1 MRPKGSAA
9 ELEARRRLAASL
21 LANGS
26 TCAEIAK
33 LMGVDSS
40 SVKRWKAAWK
50 KGGVEA
56 LAAIPHPGRT
66 PRLALSQKRRLV
78 KLLLR
83 GPLKAGYRTDLWT
96 CARVADLI
104 HKQFDVGYHV
114 DHVGR
119 LLHALGWTCQQSE
132 QRARE
137 RDEAKIAAWRAHDWP
152 RLKKERAAKSY
163 HCLRG

>member
-1 MRPKGSAA
+1 MRPQGSAV

-26 TCAEIAK
+26 TCAEIAEM
-33 LMGVDSS
+33 LEVDLS

-56 LAAIPHPGRT
+56 LAAKPHPGRT
-66 PRLALSQKRRLV
+66 PRLSPSQKRRLE
-78 KLLLR
+78 KFLLR

-96 CARVADLI
+96 CARVAEVI
-104 HKQFDVGYHV
+104 RKQFDVDYHV

-119 LLHALGWTCQQSE
+119 LLRALGWTCQKPE

-137 RDEAKIAAWRAHDWP
+137 RDETKIAHWRARVWP
-152 RLKKERAAKSY
+152 RLKKELATQS
-163 HCLRG
+163 

>member
-26 TCAEIAK
+26 TCAEIAE
-33 LMGVDSS
+33 LMGVDLS

-56 LAAIPHPGRT
+56 LAAKPHPGRT

-96 CARVADLI
+96 CARVADVI
-104 HKQFDVGYHV
+104 QKQFDVGYHV

-119 LLHALGWTCQQSE
+119 LLHALGWTCQQPE

-137 RDEAKIAAWRAHDWP
+137 RDEVKIAAWRAHDWP
-152 RLKKERAAKSY
+152 RLKKELAAKS
-163 HCLRG
+163 

>member
-1 MRPKGSAA
+1 MRPQGSAV

-26 TCAEIAK
+26 TCAEIAE
-33 LMGVDSS
+33 MMEVDLS

-56 LAAIPHPGRT
+56 LAAKPHPGRT
-66 PRLALSQKRRLV
+66 PRLSPSQKRQLE
-78 KLLLR
+78 KILLR

-96 CARVADLI
+96 CARVAEVI
-104 HKQFDVGYHV
+104 QKQFGVGYHV

-119 LLHALGWTCQQSE
+119 LLHALGWTCQKPE

-137 RDEAKIAAWRAHDWP
+137 RDETKIAHWRAHVWP
-152 RLKKERAAKSY
+152 RLKKELATQS
-163 HCLRG
+163 